1 MTYLGSSHASDTD
14 CGICSAELLPDIS
27 YFKVGDYIPWLS
39 DHTPISHSL
48 MLRES
53 SIQDRKQTTTSKLD
67 KLPPQFHW
75 NSTASEQFTR
85 TLKSSQNKA
94 TLEDINRNLM
104 SDDLETTIAILQAN
118 MKAMLKQSGISL
130 DKHLTHKK

>member
-1 MTYLGSSHASDTD
+1 MNGRKVDDLFGEFTCHRHNGQSTVDY
-14 CGICSAELLPDIS
+14 GICSAELLPDIS

-53 SIQDRKQTTTSKLD
+53 SIQDRKQTTTSKLN

-85 TLKSSQNKA
+85 TLRLSQNKA
-94 TLEDINRNLM
+94 ALEDLY
-104 SDDLETTIAILQAN
+104 L
-118 MKAMLKQSGISL
+118 
-130 DKHLTHKK
+130 